1 MVIDQGMVAN
11 VNIKYQLKMVYIFHA
26 LRCAAP
32 LLPAV
37 YD

>member
-26 LRCAAP
+26 LV
-32 LLPAV
+32 LVFLV
-37 YD
+37 VS